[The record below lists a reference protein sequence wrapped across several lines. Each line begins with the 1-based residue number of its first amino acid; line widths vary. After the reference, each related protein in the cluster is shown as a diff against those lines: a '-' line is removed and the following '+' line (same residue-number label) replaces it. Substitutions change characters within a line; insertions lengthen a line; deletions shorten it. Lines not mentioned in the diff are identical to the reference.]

1 MTLPTW
7 NLNQF
12 YGSIEDNQINKDFKN
27 LINKSKSFQKKYR
40 GNLGSLTSNS
50 LLRSLKEY
58 EKIEEVILKI
68 QSFAYLSYC
77 TDQLLDK
84 FKKFYQAS

>member
-27 LINKSKSFQKKYR
+27 LINKSKKFQKKYR
-40 GNLGSLTSNS
+40 GKLGSLTSNS

-58 EKIEEVILKI
+58 EKIEEVISKNSKLRVFK
-68 QSFAYLSYC
+68 
-77 TDQLLDK
+77 LL
-84 FKKFYQAS
+84 Y

>member
-1 MTLPTW
+1 M
-7 NLNQF
+7 
-12 YGSIEDNQINKDFKN
+12 GSIEDNQINKDFKN
-27 LINKSKSFQKKYR
+27 LINKSKVSKKNR
-40 GNLGSLTSNS
+40 GKLGSLTSNS

-84 FKKFYQAS
+84 FKKFYQEVEEKLSNIEKI